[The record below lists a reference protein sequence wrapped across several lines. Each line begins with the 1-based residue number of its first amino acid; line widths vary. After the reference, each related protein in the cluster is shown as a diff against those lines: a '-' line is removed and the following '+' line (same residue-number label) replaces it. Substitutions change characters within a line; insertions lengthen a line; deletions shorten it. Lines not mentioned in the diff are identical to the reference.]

1 MSFHDASE
9 VEHVAGLHR
18 GAAVVD
24 LLCDDLAGGLE
35 QNVSAAYLR
44 THGRVAGQAA
54 DAIKSISPTFSKT
67 ILNVRYPSDS

>member
-1 MSFHDASE
+1 M
-9 VEHVAGLHR
+9 
-18 GAAVVD
+18 
-24 LLCDDLAGGLE
+24 
-35 QNVSAAYLR
+35 SAAYLR